1 MRVRFW
7 GVRGSLP
14 VPGSRTERYGGNT
27 SCVEVT
33 SASGTRIIIDGGTG
47 IRRLGK
53 ELMRAEFESGKGQAH
68 ILVSHTHWDH
78 IQGLPFFSPFY
89 REGNRLF
96 VYARQ
101 RDDQNLRSVFASQAD
116 SPFFPVSFDRTRASV
131 AFRELHDG
139 AKFEIEDVQVSTTRL
154 NHPHVATAYAITAD
168 GARVAYIADTAP
180 FSDILFGQEFLSGP
194 PMPRSKLSKT
204 DKTKLNAMAASVVRL
219 CEGAD
224 LVIYDTMYTA
234 EEYRQFPHYGHSR
247 PSDAIVVCQDAGAKM
262 LALFH
267 HSPDRSDAEVDTML
281 EGAVAQSETHA
292 PKLKIVA
299 AFEGL
304 DLLLGKA

>member
-1 MRVRFW
+1 MKVRFW

-14 VPGSRTERYGGNT
+14 VPGAHTERYGGNT
-27 SCVEVT
+27 SCVEIT
-33 SASGTRIIIDGGTG
+33 SGSGTRIIIDGGTG

-53 ELMRAEFESGKGQAH
+53 ELMRSEFESGRGQAH

-78 IQGLPFFSPFY
+78 IQGLPFFAPFY

-101 RDDQNLRSVFASQAD
+101 RDDQNLRSVFAAQAD
-116 SPFFPVSFDRTRASV
+116 APFFPVSFDRTRAAV

-139 AKFEIEDVQVSTTRL
+139 AKFEIEDVRVSTTRL
-154 NHPHVATAYAITAD
+154 NHPHVATAYAIVAD
-168 GARVAYIADTAP
+168 GARVAYVADTAP

-194 PMPRSKLSKT
+194 PSPYTKLSRT
-204 DKTKLNAMAASVVRL
+204 DKASLKAMAAAVVRL

-234 EEYRQFPHYGHSR
+234 DEYRQFPHFGHSR
-247 PSDAIVVCQDAGAKM
+247 PADAITVCREAGAKT

-267 HSPDRSDAEVDTML
+267 HAPDRSDTEVDKML
-281 EGAVAQSETHA
+281 EAARGHGRSSAK
-292 PKLKIVA
+292 KLEIVA

-304 DLLLGKA
+304 DFSLGKV

>member
-14 VPGSRTERYGGNT
+14 VPGARTERYGGNT

-33 SASGTRIIIDGGTG
+33 SAAGTRIIIDGGTG

-53 ELMRAEFESGKGQAH
+53 ELMRTEFESGKGKAH

-89 REGNRLF
+89 REGNRLY

-116 SPFFPVSFDRTRASV
+116 APFFPVPVDRTRANV
-131 AFRELHDG
+131 AFRELNDG
-139 AKFEIEDVQVSTTRL
+139 AQFEIEDIRVSSARL
-154 NHPHVATAYAITAD
+154 NHPHIATAYAMEAD

-180 FSDILFGQEFLSGP
+180 FCDILFGQEFVSGP
-194 PMPRSKLSKT
+194 ASQYTRLSRT
-204 DKTKLNAMAASVVRL
+204 DKTKLKAMAADVVRL

-234 EEYRQFPHYGHSR
+234 DEYRQFPHFGHSR
-247 PSDAIVVCQDAGAKM
+247 PSDAIDVCSTAGSKT

-267 HSPDRSDAEVDTML
+267 HAPDRSDSEVDAML
-281 EGAVAQSETHA
+281 EGARAQAKAESKNIE
-292 PKLKIVA
+292 IVA

-304 DLLLGKA
+304 DLLLGKS